1 VLAVSGGGLN
11 ETGKPLDRLVQV
23 KLPSDLYDELVEWAR
38 EGDRTVNQEV
48 RRALRKYL
56 AGDLDA

>member
-1 VLAVSGGGLN
+1 MSGGGLN